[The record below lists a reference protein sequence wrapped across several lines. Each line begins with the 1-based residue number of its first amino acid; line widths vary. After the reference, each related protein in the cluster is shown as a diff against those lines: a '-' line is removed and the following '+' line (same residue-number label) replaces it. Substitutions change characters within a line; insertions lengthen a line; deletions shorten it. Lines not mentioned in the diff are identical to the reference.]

1 MVARKVTLSWSELYM
16 ASMIGV
22 RRRIASVQRGYK
34 ERRGLARKAEAE
46 QWFYNVIGAQ
56 GEAAFAKV
64 AGEYWPMTINAK
76 KSEADVDPDWQ
87 VRCQARDDSDLI
99 VRPDDPGH
107 FKYALMTGNGPEFTF
122 RGWILGD
129 DAKREEWFEDR
140 GGRNEPVYWVP
151 QSYLKDFE
159 GGQDDAK
166 GTGQLF
172 E

>member
-1 MVARKVTLSWSELYM
+1 MIARKVTLSWSELYM

-56 GEAAFAKV
+56 GEAPFAKV

-87 VRCQARDDSDLI
+87 VR
-99 VRPDDPGH
+99 
-107 FKYALMTGNGPEFTF
+107 
-122 RGWILGD
+122 
-129 DAKREEWFEDR
+129 
-140 GGRNEPVYWVP
+140 
-151 QSYLKDFE
+151 
-159 GGQDDAK
+159 
-166 GTGQLF
+166 
-172 E
+172 